1 MEEEIRQLKARL
13 IEIKYS
19 EWCINGG
26 PVNLSAEIEMYG
38 NLLNTREVYGR
49 KGRKDRCDMIK

>member
-38 NLLNTREVYGR
+38 SLLNTREIYGR
-49 KGRKDRCDMIK
+49 KGRKDRW